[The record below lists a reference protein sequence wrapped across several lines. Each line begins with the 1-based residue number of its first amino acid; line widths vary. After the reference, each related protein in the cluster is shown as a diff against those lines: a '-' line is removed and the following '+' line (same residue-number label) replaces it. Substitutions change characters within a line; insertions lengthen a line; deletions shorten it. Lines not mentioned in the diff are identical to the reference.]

1 MVMRLLAPREV
12 LGAVVRDAAADVD
25 GGHRHTSGEQRASLE
40 REATNAQRY
49 DVAADDGGPQVVR
62 EAVSADR
69 RKRTAVRQHVDRV
82 PWSAASVGAVEVQLS
97 AKYGVHG
104 GIAGPWM

>member
-1 MVMRLLAPREV
+1 MVDAARGEV
-12 LGAVVRDAAADVD
+12 LGAVEGDAAADVD

-40 REATNAQRY
+40 REATDAQRY
-49 DVAADDGGPQVVR
+49 DVAANDGGPQVVR
-62 EAVSADR
+62 EAVSADLR
-69 RKRTAVRQHVDRV
+69 NRTACESMSTSRERRQRRCL
-82 PWSAASVGAVEVQLS
+82 EYKLS